1 MSLHDTPRGERM
13 HIAVFGRR
21 NAGKSSVINALGG
34 QETSIVSPV
43 SGTTTDPV
51 YQPMELLPV
60 GPVVLIDTA
69 GLDDSGSLGEQRI
82 RKTNQ
87 VLSKTDLALLVID
100 AVQGVGE
107 FEHNLLQNLS
117 VKKIPVI
124 LLLNKVDLLE
134 EHGNG
139 EEHTVVA
146 AKAKVED
153 QLHLKPML
161 FSALRNTGITDLKA
175 AIVRELPR
183 DEDRF
188 RLVGD
193 LLNPGDLAVLVVPI
207 DKAAP
212 KGRLILPQQQTI
224 RDIME
229 CDAVAVVTK
238 EQELG
243 HTLKTLGRKPNVVIT
258 DSQAFLKVQADTPKD
273 IPLTSFSILFARY
286 KGDLPQLV
294 RGVRAIGRL
303 QDGDRVLIA
312 EACTHHRQS
321 DDIASVKIPRW
332 LRELTGRQLQI
343 EHAAGSD
350 FPAGL
355 GGYSLIIHCGA
366 CMLNRRAMLGRLEEA
381 EHAGVPIVN
390 YGVFIAYVQGVF
402 PRAIEMFPSAMLA
415 WEEGAYNH

>member
-1 MSLHDTPRGERM
+1 MNGTPRGERL

-69 GLDDSGSLGEQRI
+69 GLDDVGDLGQQRI
-82 RKTNQ
+82 HQTMRILN
-87 VLSKTDLALLVID
+87 KTDLALLVVD
-100 AVQGVGE
+100 AGNGAGE
-107 FEHNLLQNLS
+107 FEQELLRTIS
-117 VKKIPVI
+117 ARGIPVVAV
-124 LLLNKVDLLE
+124 LNKIDLLHVQGDE
-134 EHGNG
+134 TGVGAAVVHAEAVLGCKPVPISAAAGNG
-139 EEHTVVA
+139 IGELKTAITA
-146 AKAKVED
+146 A
-153 QLHLKPML
+153 
-161 FSALRNTGITDLKA
+161 
-175 AIVRELPR
+175 LPR
-183 DEDRF
+183 EDDKF
-188 RLVGD
+188 RIVGD

-243 HTLKTLGRKPNVVIT
+243 HTLATLGRKPKVVIT

-273 IPLTSFSILFARY
+273 VWLTSFSILFARY
-286 KGDLPQLV
+286 KGDLPRLV
-294 RGVRAIGRL
+294 RGVRALSRL
-303 QDGDRVLIA
+303 NDGDRVLIA

-321 DDIASVKIPRW
+321 DDIATVKIPRW
-332 LRELTGRQLQI
+332 LREITGRRLQI

-350 FPAGL
+350 FPEGL
-355 GGYSLIIHCGA
+355 GQYSLIIHCGA
-366 CMLNRRAMLGRLEEA
+366 CILNRKAMLHRIEEA
-381 EHAGVPIVN
+381 SAAGVPIVN
-390 YGVFIAYVQGVF
+390 YGVFIAYVHGVF

-415 WEEGAYNH
+415 WEDELRFG